1 MQKVTHFWE
10 MNPKKVEKGR
20 MPMKYPNKDYIE
32 YLRRKY
38 PPGTRLQLSCME
50 DEMAV
55 PPGSMGTVD
64 FIDDAGQIQV
74 HWDCGRCLALIPGV
88 DSFSRLPSTKEK
100 AGDAR

>member
-1 MQKVTHFWE
+1 
-10 MNPKKVEKGR
+10 MNYSNKAYVEQ
-20 MPMKYPNKDYIE
+20 
-32 YLRRKY
+32 LRRKY

-74 HWDCGRCLALIPGV
+74 HWDCGRSLALIPSV
-88 DSFSRLPSTKEK
+88 DSFSRLSKPKEK

>member
-1 MQKVTHFWE
+1 
-10 MNPKKVEKGR
+10 
-20 MPMKYPNKDYIE
+20 MKYPNKDYIE
-32 YLRRKY
+32 HLRRKY

-64 FIDDAGQIQV
+64 CHRRRRTNPHVD
-74 HWDCGRCLALIPGV
+74 WDCGRSLALIPGV
-88 DSFSRLPSTKEK
+88 DSFSRLPAPKEK